1 MRRLTI
7 RVRLTAL
14 FGALFFLAGTVL
26 LGLTYV
32 LLEQSLAQRMT
43 PGANS
48 ITVAPSSL
56 PIGQSPPPTV
66 SSETRQQMLDMI
78 RKEQEQFRTDTLD
91 SLLAQGGVALGL
103 VGVVALG
110 FGWLMAERALR
121 PVHEITATA
130 RRVAAAAADQ
140 RGLRERIAL
149 GGPRDE
155 IKELADTFDEMLER
169 LHQSFNGQRQFV
181 ANAAHEMRTPL
192 ALNRTLIEVTVTR
205 PDVSADAR
213 GLGEALLSVNARH
226 ERLIDGLLT
235 LAVSEHEV
243 IESLPVDLRDI
254 AQHVLDQTEAAAAE
268 AGVELRTG
276 TLCQAPTA
284 GDLVLLERLTQ
295 NLVDNAVR
303 HNLPGGWLT
312 VTTELVDE
320 WAVLTVSNTG
330 PVVQPYE
337 LTAIFQPF
345 RRLGGDRVGSGRGFG
360 LGLSIVQAIVEAHHG
375 SIKAVPRKLGG
386 LETCVRLPA
395 RKCQ

>member
-1 MRRLTI
+1 
-7 RVRLTAL
+7 
-14 FGALFFLAGTVL
+14 
-26 LGLTYV
+26 
-32 LLEQSLAQRMT
+32 
-43 PGANS
+43 
-48 ITVAPSSL
+48 
-56 PIGQSPPPTV
+56 
-66 SSETRQQMLDMI
+66 
-78 RKEQEQFRTDTLD
+78 
-91 SLLAQGGVALGL
+91 
-103 VGVVALG
+103 
-110 FGWLMAERALR
+110 
-121 PVHEITATA
+121 
-130 RRVAAAAADQ
+130 
-140 RGLRERIAL
+140 
-149 GGPRDE
+149 
-155 IKELADTFDEMLER
+155 
-169 LHQSFNGQRQFV
+169 
-181 ANAAHEMRTPL
+181 MRTPL